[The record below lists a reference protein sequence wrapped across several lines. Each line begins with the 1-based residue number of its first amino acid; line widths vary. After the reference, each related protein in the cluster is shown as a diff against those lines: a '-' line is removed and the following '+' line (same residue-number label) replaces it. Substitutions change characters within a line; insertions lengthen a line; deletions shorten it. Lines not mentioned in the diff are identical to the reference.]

1 MREKPKDRLKRQ
13 EVRRPRSQGS
23 TRAQRGRQNC
33 ADPPREKGCC
43 RRQQQQGVGDRLNCT
58 AHLTCLTS
66 NLYAVS
72 PELCCQGNSSIF
84 ERHAA
89 MSTEP

>member
-33 ADPPREKGCC
+33 ADPPRKRMLPETAAAGRWRQTKLYCSLDLPNLHSVC
-43 RRQQQQGVGDRLNCT
+43 RLSRAL
-58 AHLTCLTS
+58 LS
-66 NLYAVS
+66 
-72 PELCCQGNSSIF
+72 EISSIL

-89 MSTEP
+89 LSTEP